1 MEQRIQKAYASAPK
15 TWLWQLLA
23 AFIVACLL
31 AWSGT
36 AVQTSNPTSNG
47 LEVAGNIISGIFH
60 PSAKLL
66 FTLGTNGVPYLLLET
81 FCIAFLGTIVGAV
94 ISLPLSFISASNL
107 VPKPLALVGRILI
120 AAIRTVPAFVYGLM
134 FIRVTGPGPFAGLL
148 TMSLCSI
155 GMVSKMFIESI
166 EDLDKRILE
175 SLDAA
180 GCTTF
185 QKIRYGVIPQLTAS
199 FISTTIYRFDINLK
213 DATTLGIVGAGGIGV
228 KLNEALGLFKYIA
241 VADVLNMVVDTVFP
255 HYADYSAPMLILTA
269 VMYTFYLYFSFS
281 GYSEISRATGLVL
294 GLDLPE
300 NFKTPFYATNFSGF
314 WSRWHISFSSWLQ
327 DYLFMPLA
335 WADLGRFGRLPTE
348 LCVFCVFFASGFW
361 HGSTAPFIIWGLLQ
375 AVYRVGEELLH
386 RRFGKP
392 KKRGTPARVLWGKRV
407 VVFVL
412 WTISMVFFRVG
423 SGNLS
428 GMAENL
434 GVGDAFVYLGRCLM
448 NSWSPARFAGELYS
462 TAYTGFYANTIMVAA
477 YWAFAALALALGIWL
492 DHRRNFACKNKPAEV
507 ALASAKHRNA
517 LYVVLIVFILVGYIM
532 QSGGFNANAFG
543 PYAGF

>member
-1 MEQRIQKAYASAPK
+1 MGLQSLQYCAFLVVVAAVYLHLPVRMQPVFLLGASWVFYA
-15 TWLWQLLA
+15 LA
-23 AFIVACLL
+23 MPAMLPVTIALAVFTYLCGRGL
-31 AWSGT
+31 AWRGGAHKT
-36 AVQTSNPTSNG
+36 
-47 LEVAGNIISGIFH
+47 
-60 PSAKLL
+60 
-66 FTLGTNGVPYLLLET
+66 
-81 FCIAFLGTIVGAV
+81 AFLRLGVIGMLGILLGGVLHGWRAV
-94 ISLPLSFISASNL
+94 AMPLGISFTSFAAIAYLIDATRGDCEVETSFIR
-107 VPKPLALVGRILI
+107 LALFLNFFATVTQGPICRAGALLPQLSAEHRFD
-120 AAIRTVPAFVYGLM
+120 AARTVRALRLY
-134 FIRVTGPGPFAGLL
+134 
-148 TMSLCSI
+148 
-155 GMVSKMFIESI
+155 
-166 EDLDKRILE
+166 
-175 SLDAA
+175 
-180 GCTTF
+180 
-185 QKIRYGVIPQLTAS
+185 
-199 FISTTIYRFDINLK
+199 
-213 DATTLGIVGAGGIGV
+213 
-228 KLNEALGLFKYIA
+228 ALGLFKYIA

-392 KKRGTPARVLWGKRV
+392 KKRGIPARVLWGKRV

>member
-1 MEQRIQKAYASAPK
+1 
-15 TWLWQLLA
+15 
-23 AFIVACLL
+23 
-31 AWSGT
+31 
-36 AVQTSNPTSNG
+36 
-47 LEVAGNIISGIFH
+47 
-60 PSAKLL
+60 
-66 FTLGTNGVPYLLLET
+66 
-81 FCIAFLGTIVGAV
+81 
-94 ISLPLSFISASNL
+94 
-107 VPKPLALVGRILI
+107 
-120 AAIRTVPAFVYGLM
+120 
-134 FIRVTGPGPFAGLL
+134 
-148 TMSLCSI
+148 
-155 GMVSKMFIESI
+155 
-166 EDLDKRILE
+166 
-175 SLDAA
+175 
-180 GCTTF
+180 
-185 QKIRYGVIPQLTAS
+185 
-199 FISTTIYRFDINLK
+199 
-213 DATTLGIVGAGGIGV
+213 
-228 KLNEALGLFKYIA
+228 
-241 VADVLNMVVDTVFP
+241 
-255 HYADYSAPMLILTA
+255 
-269 VMYTFYLYFSFS
+269 
-281 GYSEISRATGLVL
+281 
-294 GLDLPE
+294 
-300 NFKTPFYATNFSGF
+300 
-314 WSRWHISFSSWLQ
+314 
-327 DYLFMPLA
+327 MPLA

-462 TAYTGFYANTIMVAA
+462 TAYAGFYANTIMVAA

-532 QSGGFNANAFG
+532 QSGGFNTNAFG

>member
-1 MEQRIQKAYASAPK
+1 M
-15 TWLWQLLA
+15 
-23 AFIVACLL
+23 
-31 AWSGT
+31 
-36 AVQTSNPTSNG
+36 
-47 LEVAGNIISGIFH
+47 
-60 PSAKLL
+60 
-66 FTLGTNGVPYLLLET
+66 
-81 FCIAFLGTIVGAV
+81 
-94 ISLPLSFISASNL
+94 
-107 VPKPLALVGRILI
+107 
-120 AAIRTVPAFVYGLM
+120 
-134 FIRVTGPGPFAGLL
+134 
-148 TMSLCSI
+148 
-155 GMVSKMFIESI
+155 
-166 EDLDKRILE
+166 
-175 SLDAA
+175 
-180 GCTTF
+180 
-185 QKIRYGVIPQLTAS
+185 
-199 FISTTIYRFDINLK
+199 
-213 DATTLGIVGAGGIGV
+213 
-228 KLNEALGLFKYIA
+228 
-241 VADVLNMVVDTVFP
+241 
-255 HYADYSAPMLILTA
+255 
-269 VMYTFYLYFSFS
+269 
-281 GYSEISRATGLVL
+281 L

-477 YWAFAALALALGIWL
+477 YWTFAALALALGIWL